1 MTYTVEQLNRRLER
15 ERKARKEAERLLE
28 EKSLDLYNANQRLKS
43 QAELLEKEVEKRT
56 AELQKALHRA
66 ERATQAKSEFLAM
79 MSHEIRTPMNGILG
93 MSQLLEMSTLNAEQR
108 EHLQTI
114 RASGDSLM
122 VVINDI
128 LDFSKIEAG
137 KLSLELQN
145 LDFRKEIES
154 LVALFQPSIDEKGL
168 NLEVSLSQNLPTFIT
183 GDSTRLRQ
191 IFSNLLSNA
200 IKFTHQGSI
209 RIQVEVQTQV
219 DTVTLNCSVEDTGIG
234 IPSTQLDRLFKAFSQ
249 VDSSTTRQ
257 YGGTGLGLAICARLV
272 EYMNGSISV
281 TSQEGVGTRFY
292 FSLTLA
298 LGTDP
303 APTSHPTHMDS
314 EDGLSCLKVLI
325 VDDNAINRKLVAAL
339 LKRLRISYDESEN
352 GSEAVERARE
362 GNYDVIFMDMLMPI
376 MDGISATRA
385 IRELDLPV
393 QPFIIALTANAFDT
407 DHERCLQAGMD
418 DFLSKPF
425 RVQDLMAVLKAFR
438 RPAL

>member
-1 MTYTVEQLNRRLER
+1 MTLTIEQLSRRLER

-28 EKSLDLYNANQRLKS
+28 EKSLDLYQANQRLKS
-43 QAELLEKEVEKRT
+43 QAELLEKEVQKRT
-56 AELQKALHRA
+56 AELQNALHRA

-93 MSQLLEMSTLNAEQR
+93 MSQLLEMSPLNTEQR

-137 KLSLELQN
+137 KLNLERQN
-145 LDFRKEIES
+145 LDFGKEIES
-154 LVALFQPSIDEKGL
+154 LVALFQPAIDEKGL
-168 NLEVSLSQNLPTFIT
+168 RLELCLSESVPRFII

-200 IKFTHQGSI
+200 IKFTHQGNI
-209 RIQVEVQTQV
+209 RINVDAQTQV
-219 DTVTLNCSVEDTGIG
+219 DRVSLQCSVQDTGIG
-234 IPSTQLDRLFKAFSQ
+234 IPETQLDRLFKAFSQ

-272 EYMNGSISV
+272 EFMHGSIGV
-281 TSQEGVGTRFY
+281 TSREGVGTRFD
-292 FSLTLA
+292 FTLKLA
-298 LGTDP
+298 LGSN
-303 APTSHPTHMDS
+303 PTSSPHSNQIGS

-325 VDDNAINRKLVAAL
+325 VDDNAINRKLVATL
-339 LKRLRISYDESEN
+339 LKRLGVGYDESEN
-352 GSEAVERARE
+352 GSDAVARVRD
-362 GNYDVIFMDMLMPI
+362 GNYDVIFMDMLMPV
-376 MDGISATRA
+376 MDGICATRA
-385 IRELDLPV
+385 IRELDLAI

-407 DHERCLQAGMD
+407 DHEHCLQAGMD

-425 RVQDLMAVLKAFR
+425 RVQELLGILKSFR